1 MIRRFVVW
9 SLSLLCVVA
18 LPSFAAGQPS
28 VPVTLAWDPAE
39 DNPEGYAVFIG
50 TESGAYT
57 QAVDVGTNT
66 TYTFSTGVVGQRYYF
81 NVAAY
86 KPKPHLGAK
95 ANEVSTVVE
104 SPAMAGL
111 EAPLVNGSNVMLRW
125 HAQSMSPIVDFLLEA
140 GSASGLSNIF
150 SGSVGSITQLS
161 ASVGPGTYFVRVKP
175 RTTTH
180 VGNAYNEVSFS
191 VGAGGCS
198 APPPAPEH
206 VSGQMHGTAATISW
220 TPSAGATT
228 YGVQAGSESG
238 LSNLFEGVVGPI
250 PALSAPV
257 PAGFRAYVRI
267 YAINA
272 CGISPPSREV
282 LVR

>member
-1 MIRRFVVW
+1 MIRRFVGW
-9 SLSLLCVVA
+9 SLCLVCVVA
-18 LPSFAAGQPS
+18 LPSIAAGQPS
-28 VPVTLAWDPAE
+28 APVTLAWDPAE
-39 DNPEGYAVFIG
+39 GNPEGYAVFIG
-50 TESGAYT
+50 TESGVYT
-57 QAVDVGTNT
+57 QIVDVGTNT

-86 KPKPHLGAK
+86 NKPHLGAK

-104 SPAMAGL
+104 SRALASL
-111 EAPLVNGSNVMLRW
+111 EPPLVNGSNVTLRW
-125 HAQSMSPIVDFLLEA
+125 HALSMSPIVDFLLEA

-206 VSGQMHGTAATISW
+206 VAGQLHGTAAMISW
-220 TPSAGATT
+220 RPSPGATT
-228 YGVQAGSESG
+228 YGVQAGSGSG

-267 YAINA
+267 YAINP

-282 LVR
+282 LVQ

>member
-9 SLSLLCVVA
+9 SLCLVCVVA
-18 LPSFAAGQPS
+18 LPSIADGQPS
-28 VPVTLAWDPAE
+28 APVTLAWDPAE
-39 DNPEGYAVFIG
+39 GDPEGYAVFIG
-50 TESGAYT
+50 TESGVYT

-86 KPKPHLGAK
+86 NKPHLGAK

-111 EAPLVNGSNVMLRW
+111 EPPLVNGSNVTLRW
-125 HAQSMSPIVDFLLEA
+125 RALSMSPIVDFLLEA

-191 VGAGGCS
+191 VGAGECS

-206 VSGQMHGTAATISW
+206 VAGQLHDTAVTISW
-220 TPSAGATT
+220 RPSPGATT
-228 YGVQAGSESG
+228 YGVQAGSGSG

-267 YAINA
+267 YAINP

-282 LVR
+282 LVQ

>member
-1 MIRRFVVW
+1 MIRRFVGW
-9 SLSLLCVVA
+9 SLCLVCVVA
-18 LPSFAAGQPS
+18 LPAIAVGQPS
-28 VPVTLAWDPAE
+28 APVTLAWDPAE
-39 DNPEGYAVFIG
+39 GNPEGYAVFIG
-50 TESGAYT
+50 TESGVYT
-57 QAVDVGTNT
+57 QIVDVGTNT

-86 KPKPHLGAK
+86 NKPHLGAK

-104 SPAMAGL
+104 SRALAGL
-111 EAPLVNGSNVMLRW
+111 EPPLVNGSNVTLRW
-125 HAQSMSPIVDFLLEA
+125 HALSMSPIVDFLLEA

-180 VGNAYNEVSFS
+180 IGNAYNEVSFS

-206 VSGQMHGTAATISW
+206 VAGQLHGTAAMISW
-220 TPSAGATT
+220 RPSPGATS
-228 YGVQAGSESG
+228 YGVQAGSGSG

-267 YAINA
+267 YAINP

-282 LVR
+282 LVQ